1 MTSSFN
7 DQIYQSQSKA
17 VHNNGLNKAF
27 RKRSQLYKKYLRLG
41 TSEAKQL
48 LLSNTI
54 ILPIFYKKNA
64 NCNTQID
71 KVNITDNN
79 LFCHTAKLITSHKI
93 KDNSRVFLWKTFL
106 YLMIN
111 MRHFK

>member
-17 VHNNGLNKAF
+17 VHNNGLNKAL
-27 RKRSQLYKKYLRLG
+27 RKRSQLYKKYLKLG
-41 TSEAKQL
+41 TSESKQL
-48 LLSNTI
+48 LLSSTI

-71 KVNITDNN
+71 KENITDN
-79 LFCHTAKLITSHKI
+79 LFCHTVKLVTSHKI
-93 KDNSRVFLWKTFL
+93 KGNSRVFLWKTLL